1 MEPVAAVAPTT
12 QRRAGLA
19 QARKSLP
26 SRTRENHD
34 TATDVTNA
42 LTIDGLVKRY
52 GDKRAVDGLTFAA
65 PLGQITG
72 VLGPNGAGKSTTIR
86 TIVGIL
92 TPDAGTVSLFGR
104 PHARESL
111 RRVGYLPEER
121 GLYRSMTPRAFIA
134 YVARLKGVEWS
145 EALKRADALL
155 AQQGLSAYA
164 RKRIKT
170 LSKGMAQKVQLA
182 AAIAHEPDLVVLDE
196 PFSGLDPVNQHGV
209 ETMVREL
216 AASGRTVLFSTHVM
230 EHAERLCD
238 RIVLIDQG
246 RKAFEGAVSQAL
258 AVVPRTVTLET
269 EGAFDL
275 ATALLGHEFVAEADG
290 EAHGHRRW
298 KVALNDPQSSRRLLA
313 ACASVNAP
321 LALYEPARATLH
333 DAFVRIV
340 GTRAPG
346 EERGASP
353 ADPRS

>member
-1 MEPVAAVAPTT
+1 MTDA
-12 QRRAGLA
+12 LA
-19 QARKSLP
+19 
-26 SRTRENHD
+26 
-34 TATDVTNA
+34 
-42 LTIDGLVKRY
+42 IDSLVKLY
-52 GDKRAVDGLTFAA
+52 GDKRAVDGLSFSA
-65 PLGQITG
+65 PQGKITG

-92 TPDAGTVSLFGR
+92 TPDAGSVWLFGR

-134 YVARLKGVEWS
+134 YVARLKGMAWGA
-145 EALKRADALL
+145 ALTRADALL
-155 AQQGLSAYA
+155 EEQGLGAYA

-182 AAIAHEPDLVVLDE
+182 AAIAHTPDLVVLDE
-196 PFSGLDPVNQHGV
+196 PFSGLDPVNQQGV
-209 ETMVREL
+209 EAMVRAI
-216 AASGRTVLFSTHVM
+216 AASGRTLLFSTHVM

-246 RKAFEGAVSQAL
+246 KKAFEGAVSEAL
-258 AVVPRTVTLET
+258 ALVPRTATLET

-275 ATALLGHEFVAEADG
+275 AGALKRHNFDAEDEG
-290 EAHGHRRW
+290 VTHGHRKW
-298 KVALNDPQSSRRLLA
+298 KVALNGADASRRLLA
-313 ACASVNAP
+313 ACAAVNAP

-340 GTRAPG
+340 GHV
-346 EERGASP
+346 
-353 ADPRS
+353 

>member
-1 MEPVAAVAPTT
+1 MA
-12 QRRAGLA
+12 
-19 QARKSLP
+19 
-26 SRTRENHD
+26 D
-34 TATDVTNA
+34 A
-42 LTIDGLVKRY
+42 LSIDGLVKRY
-52 GDKRAVDGLTFAA
+52 GDKRAVDGLSFTA
-65 PLGQITG
+65 PQGQITG

-92 TPDAGTVSLFGR
+92 TPDEGAVSLFGK

-111 RRVGYLPEER
+111 RRIGYLPEER

-134 YVARLKGVEWS
+134 YVARLKGVDWRD
-145 EALKRADALL
+145 ALKRADVLL
-155 AQQGLSAYA
+155 EAQGLGAYA

-196 PFSGLDPVNQHGV
+196 PFSGLDPVNQRGV
-209 ETMVREL
+209 ETLVRDI

-246 RKAFEGAVSQAL
+246 KKAFEGTVAEAL
-258 AVVPRTVTLET
+258 AVVPRTATLET

-275 ATALLGHEFVAEADG
+275 AAALAPHDFVAEAEG
-290 EAHGHRRW
+290 ETHGHRRW
-298 KVALNDPQSSRRLLA
+298 KVALNGPDSSRRLLG

-340 GTRAPG
+340 G
-346 EERGASP
+346 
-353 ADPRS
+353 

>member
-1 MEPVAAVAPTT
+1 M
-12 QRRAGLA
+12 
-19 QARKSLP
+19 
-26 SRTRENHD
+26 
-34 TATDVTNA
+34 TNA
-42 LTIDGLVKRY
+42 LAIDGLVKRY
-52 GDKRAVDGLTFAA
+52 GDKRAVDGLSFSA
-65 PLGQITG
+65 PQGKITG

-86 TIVGIL
+86 IIVGIL
-92 TPDAGTVSLFGR
+92 TPDEGSVSLFGK
-104 PHARESL
+104 PHARASL

-134 YVARLKGVEWS
+134 YVARLKGVAWR
-145 EALKRADALL
+145 EALMRADALL
-155 AQQGLSAYA
+155 EEQGLGAYA

-182 AAIAHEPDLVVLDE
+182 AAVAHRPDLVVLDE
-196 PFSGLDPVNQHGV
+196 PFSGLDPVNQRAV
-209 ETMVREL
+209 ETMVRDI

-246 RKAFEGAVSQAL
+246 RKAFEGTVPEAL
-258 AVVPRTVTLET
+258 AIVPRTATLET

-275 ATALLGHEFVAEADG
+275 AAALAAHQFVAEPDG
-290 EAHGHRRW
+290 EAHGHRKW
-298 KVALNDPQSSRRLLA
+298 KVALNGADASRRLLA

-340 GTRAPG
+340 G
-346 EERGASP
+346 
-353 ADPRS
+353 